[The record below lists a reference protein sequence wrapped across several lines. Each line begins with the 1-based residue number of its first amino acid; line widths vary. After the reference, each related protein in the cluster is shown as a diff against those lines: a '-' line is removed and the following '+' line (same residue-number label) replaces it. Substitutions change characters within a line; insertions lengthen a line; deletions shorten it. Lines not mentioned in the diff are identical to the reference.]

1 MPPLKDELSKF
12 QEQHSMDT
20 HPAVAGQTYT
30 NYDRLSLGQIM
41 FTEAVKMF
49 MFTVFFTMNIQPHRD
64 QYTFK
69 GLYFG

>member
-1 MPPLKDELSKF
+1 
-12 QEQHSMDT
+12 MDT
-20 HPAVAGQTYT
+20 QPAVAGQTYT

-49 MFTVFFTMNIQPHRD
+49 MFTVFFTINIQPHRD
-64 QYTFK
+64 KYTFK